1 MHFGFTLDL
10 SDIDLLSVDL
20 LDQRYTHLDLFVS
33 KTSWRRLQDMSSR
46 RLQDI
51 SSRRLQEMSWRRL
64 QDILGVTI
72 FRLPRHLEDVFKTFC
87 EMPSR
92 HLCKTSSRRLG
103 RREVITLTTC
113 WRRPQDMSWRR
124 LQDLWKTKKCLLGL
138 LLYRKFNVRMPII

>member
-33 KTSWRRLQDMSSR
+33 KTPWRRLEDMSSR

-51 SSRRLQEMSWRRL
+51 SSRRL

-103 RREVITLTTC
+103 RREVITLKTC
-113 WRRPQDMSWRR
+113 WRRPQGMSWRR

>member
-33 KTSWRRLQDMSSR
+33 KTSWRRLEDMSSR

-51 SSRRLQEMSWRRL
+51 SSRRL

-103 RREVITLTTC
+103 RREVITLKTC
-113 WRRPQDMSWRR
+113 WRRPQGMSWRR

>member
-33 KTSWRRLQDMSSR
+33 KTSWRRLEDMSSR
-46 RLQDI
+46 YI
-51 SSRRLQEMSWRRL
+51 FKTSSRHLRRNN
-64 QDILGVTI
+64 
-72 FRLPRHLEDVFKTFC
+72 FSSSRHLEDVFKTFC

-103 RREVITLTTC
+103 RREVITLKTC